1 MKLPKYL
8 ERTAV
13 ALALGCVIISSSFA
27 QKSTEPVLNEHK
39 ALIEKLAKDADAVDQ
54 AATAKAK
61 EATAPERVAKTAEE
75 REAARQARRAAA
87 AANTAEANR
96 EVKAER
102 AKHIAAMK
110 AERVALRE
118 ARAAVKAAEE
128 AHAKADKAAAAA
140 KTAGVVAAV
149 SASPALGADFNAGM
163 LKAHLDVL
171 AAMQQEMAKVKTA
184 ADATAFVQKSSA
196 LVAKV
201 KASADRMSTAMH
213 GAAQSGVSTDANKAA
228 EAMLDQIGAK
238 SGEVEAEM
246 QRIEK
251 LYPNSSAVFAKLRS

>member
-8 ERTAV
+8 ERSAV
-13 ALALGCVIISSSFA
+13 ALALGCVVISSSFA
-27 QKSTEPVLNEHK
+27 QDNTKAALNEHK
-39 ALIEKLAKDADAVDQ
+39 ALIEKIAKDADAVDQ
-54 AATAKAK
+54 TAAAKAK
-61 EATAPERVAKTAEE
+61 EATARASVPKTPEE

-87 AANTAEANR
+87 AANTAEADPA
-96 EVKAER
+96 VKAER
-102 AKHIAAMK
+102 AKHAAAMK
-110 AERVALRE
+110 AERAALRE
-118 ARAAVKAAEE
+118 ARAAIKAAEE
-128 AHAKADKAAAAA
+128 AHANADKAATAA
-140 KTAGVVAAV
+140 KTAGVVAPV
-149 SASPALGADFNAGM
+149 SANPALGADFNAGM

-171 AAMQQEMAKVKTA
+171 AAVQQEMAKVKTA
-184 ADATAFVQKSSA
+184 ADATAFAQKSSA

-228 EAMLDQIGAK
+228 EAMLDQISAK

-251 LYPNSSAVFAKLRS
+251 LHPNSSAVFAKLRS